1 MIPKDQL
8 AQNGGGLNPSDFLT
22 GSEMAKTP
30 FAPPRVP
37 VQNTGL
43 KSVEEEEI
51 PLTAPQ
57 KIAINSDILAKEIDK
72 EDVEEMFEREISSP
86 KVQGIAETPEDI
98 FKHIISRGEY
108 SETVEIWNYKWTMK
122 ALNHGELI
130 SALDGMKD
138 SLASQAGR
146 VTALAFT
153 QVLYAITA
161 INGISIYEWFP
172 KIKRS
177 DYPDIASYKE
187 AVRRG
192 FKVYFA
198 KFPPTLIDDLYE
210 AYAKIEV
217 KRKEALE
224 SLKNS

>member
-1 MIPKDQL
+1 
-8 AQNGGGLNPSDFLT
+8 
-22 GSEMAKTP
+22 
-30 FAPPRVP
+30 
-37 VQNTGL
+37 
-43 KSVEEEEI
+43 
-51 PLTAPQ
+51 
-57 KIAINSDILAKEIDK
+57 
-72 EDVEEMFEREISSP
+72 MFEREISSP

-161 INGISIYEWFP
+161 INGISIHEWFP